1 MRGTR
6 YGLTSPKQL
15 AAAELVWRGCI
26 SLDGPNP
33 NSDDDSRTLA
43 EVIEGGRL
51 DVEQLGQAESVS
63 AAWEAMEDADPEGV
77 ALLQLHHADG
87 ARVGELAVL
96 TDGTRPGTNKR
107 LRTATQALRLLPE
120 VQVALAG

>member
-6 YGLTSPKQL
+6 YGLTSPQQL

-33 NSDDDSRTLA
+33 NIDDDNRTLGEA
-43 EVIEGGRL
+43 IVGGRL
-51 DVEQLGQAESVS
+51 DVEQLGQAEEVS
-63 AAWEAMEDADPEGV
+63 AAWEAMVDADPDGV

-87 ARVGELAVL
+87 ARVGDLAQLVAASVPA
-96 TDGTRPGTNKR
+96 TGKR
-107 LRTATQALRLLPE
+107 LKAVTERLRALPE
-120 VQVALAG
+120 VQVVLAS